1 MNGVEIIAHRGAGKG
16 FVQRDTPPENTLPAF
31 EYAWSA
37 EVQAD
42 AAEADI
48 HLTRDGELV
57 VIHDETTERTSD
69 GRLRVADHTLSEL
82 RRLDAGSWK
91 SSEFAG
97 VRIPTIEEVIAS
109 LPHGRRLFVE
119 LKAGVDTLP
128 RLTRVLAEC
137 GKTPS
142 QLPLISFHF
151 DAIVLAKRR
160 LPEHECYF
168 LADLVDRPR
177 DLRELVSEVAGAGL
191 DGIDV
196 ATGDAT
202 ELVKRAGDRGLK
214 LVVWTVNDLA
224 AAHQMAEAGVR
235 SITTDIPRQ
244 MRDALR

>member
-1 MNGVEIIAHRGAGKG
+1 
-16 FVQRDTPPENTLPAF
+16 
-31 EYAWSA
+31 
-37 EVQAD
+37 
-42 AAEADI
+42 
-48 HLTRDGELV
+48 
-57 VIHDETTERTSD
+57 
-69 GRLRVADHTLSEL
+69 
-82 RRLDAGSWK
+82 
-91 SSEFAG
+91 
-97 VRIPTIEEVIAS
+97 
-109 LPHGRRLFVE
+109 
-119 LKAGVDTLP
+119 
-128 RLTRVLAEC
+128 LAEC

-202 ELVKRAGDRGLK
+202 ELVERAGDCGLK

-224 AAHQMAEAGVR
+224 AARQMAEAGVR
-235 SITTDIPRQ
+235 SITTDLPRQ